1 MYKKLACVFA
11 CACLLVSVG
20 CGGNNQKAATTQN
33 QVYLQLT
40 DDAGRKIVLPK
51 KPERIVALSP
61 SYLEPIDAIGGQI
74 IGRPTAKRGAVPKS
88 MEKATEVGHTFNVNM
103 ESVVG
108 LKPDLVLASKS
119 QHAKFISLLE
129 SNKINTLEFQMHTY
143 NEVKGFIDALGKI
156 YNKPEQAKKLC
167 DKMDAEVKVV
177 LDKLPKEKK
186 KVVILFATANSVTVS
201 GSQSVAG
208 CISDMMGFENVAAKA
223 LKGNSEKTPY
233 SMEKLVEQNPDIIYI
248 TSMGK
253 ADKIQKRL
261 QADFES
267 NPAWRGLD
275 AVKNKRVYALPEEK
289 FLLNPGIHYPEAVE
303 FMAKKAYPE
312 AFSK

>member
-1 MYKKLACVFA
+1 MYKKIASIFVCAGLLLAT
-11 CACLLVSVG
+11 G
-20 CGGNNQKAATTQN
+20 CGSETKKPEATKANA
-33 QVYLQLT
+33 YLQLT

-88 MEKATEVGHTFNVNM
+88 MEKASEVGHTFNVNM

-129 SNKINTLEFQMHTY
+129 SNKINTLEFQMRTY
-143 NEVKGFIDALGKI
+143 NEVKSFVDALGKI
-156 YNKPEQAKKLC
+156 YDKPEAAKAVC
-167 DKMDAEVKVV
+167 DRMDADVKKI

-186 KVVILFATANSVTVS
+186 KVVVLFATANSVTVS
-201 GSQSVAG
+201 GPQTVAG
-208 CISDMMGFENVAAKA
+208 CISDMLGFENVAAKA
-223 LKGNSEKTPY
+223 LKGMSEKTPY

-261 QADFES
+261 QADFAS
-267 NPAWRGLD
+267 NPAWKGLD

-303 FMAKKAYPE
+303 FMAKQAYPE
-312 AFSK
+312 VFSK